1 MSETAQE
8 PAVIVRREG
17 AVAIVTLNEPR
28 SMNAL
33 SGPIKDG
40 LAGNMPLLL
49 DDDTVRCIVLTGT
62 GRAFCAGGDI
72 RAMDE
77 RGVSQVRARME
88 RSYRW
93 LFPLLAASKPIVTAI
108 NGAAA
113 GAGLSLA
120 LTGDIIVAARDA
132 RFKAGFPGLGACPDL
147 GVAYTLPRA
156 VGLPRAADILLT
168 NREVSAEE
176 AFAMG
181 LVTRLV
187 EPEQL
192 MATTLEIAQALAA
205 GPTQSLRPDQAAA
218 APGLRTAAG
227 GLPGAGGHGP
237 GRSLRHRGFRR
248 GRRGLPRQAQA
259 GLRRALRAGTLMENG
274 GDRPPFGGIIKP

>member
-40 LAGNMPLLL
+40 LAGQMPLLL
-49 DDDTVRCIVLTGT
+49 DDQTVRCIVLTGT

-77 RGVSQVRARME
+77 RGVTQVRARME

-93 LFPLLAASKPIVTAI
+93 LFPLLAASKPVVTAI

-156 VGLPRAADILLT
+156 VGLPRATDILLT

-205 GPTQSLRPDQAAA
+205 GPTQSLGLTKRLLRRAYELPLEGFLEQEAMAQAAA
-218 APGLRTAAG
+218 FGTEDFAEGVAAFRAKRK
-227 GLPGAGGHGP
+227 PAFAG
-237 GRSLRHRGFRR
+237 R
-248 GRRGLPRQAQA
+248 
-259 GLRRALRAGTLMENG
+259 
-274 GDRPPFGGIIKP
+274 

>member
-1 MSETAQE
+1 MTTMAETSGE

-17 AVAIVTLNEPR
+17 AVAVVVLNEPR

-33 SGPIKDG
+33 SGAIKDG
-40 LAGNMPLLL
+40 LAGQIPALVQ
-49 DDDTVRCIVLTGT
+49 DDTVRALVITGI
-62 GRAFCAGGDI
+62 GKAFCAGGDI

-77 RGVSQVRARME
+77 RGVNQVRARME

-93 LFPLLAASKPIVTAI
+93 LFPLLSAPKPVVTAI

-120 LTGDIIVAARDA
+120 LAGDIIVAARDA

-156 VGLPRAADILLT
+156 VGLPRASDILLT

-181 LVTRLV
+181 LATRLV
-187 EPEQL
+187 EPEAL
-192 MATTLEIAQALAA
+192 MATALEIAQGLAA
-205 GPTQSLRPDQAAA
+205 GPTVSLGFTKRLMRRAYELPLEGFLEQEAMAQAAA
-218 APGLRTAAG
+218 FGTEDFAEGVAAFRAKRR
-227 GLPGAGGHGP
+227 PSFS
-237 GRSLRHRGFRR
+237 GR
-248 GRRGLPRQAQA
+248 
-259 GLRRALRAGTLMENG
+259 
-274 GDRPPFGGIIKP
+274 